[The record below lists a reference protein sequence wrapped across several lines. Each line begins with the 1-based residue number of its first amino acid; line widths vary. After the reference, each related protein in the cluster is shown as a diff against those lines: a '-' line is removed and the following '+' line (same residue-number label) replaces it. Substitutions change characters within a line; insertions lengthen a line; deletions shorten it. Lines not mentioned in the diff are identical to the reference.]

1 MLVYAGID
9 EAGYGPMLGPLCLGC
24 TAFVLK
30 DYDPRQGAPDLW
42 RILNRAVCR
51 KPSDRRHRVAIEDS
65 KKLKGPNSGAAHP
78 LRALERGVLS
88 LRLTQGESSA
98 TDDALFDQLGLE
110 LPTVPWYGSSTALP
124 VAVHA
129 DELRIAAARLRRVMD
144 TAGVACSL
152 MRCEVI
158 GAGDFNRQV
167 ASMHTKASVNI
178 CCVMRLIDE
187 VWRTYKDDHPRVIVD
202 RQGGRTKYLRI
213 LQLSFEGAQ
222 VRIVTEDPAQSRYHL
237 VRDGSEITLSF
248 VRAAESQHLP
258 VALASMIAK
267 YVRELLMLRLN
278 RFFQQQLPEL
288 RPTAGYVKDARRYLV
303 EIEPVIQ
310 RLGLERTALVRSV

>member
-30 DYDPRQGAPDLW
+30 AYDPRQGAPDLW
-42 RILNRAVCR
+42 QILNRAVCR
-51 KPSDRRHRVAIEDS
+51 RPRDRRHRIAIEDS
-65 KKLKGPNSGAAHP
+65 KKLKGPNSGSVHP

-98 TDDALFDQLGLE
+98 TDDALFDRLGLE
-110 LPTVPWYGSSTALP
+110 LPSVPWYGSSTALP
-124 VAVHA
+124 LAVDA
-129 DELRIAAARLRRVMD
+129 DELRIAAARLGRVMNN
-144 TAGVACSL
+144 AGVACSL

-167 ASMHTKASVNI
+167 ASMRTKASVNI
-178 CCVMRLIDE
+178 CGVMRLIDE
-187 VWRTYKDDHPRVIVD
+187 VWRSYKDIHPRVIVD

-213 LQLSFEGAQ
+213 LQLSFQGAQ
-222 VRIVTEDPAQSRYHL
+222 VRIVAEDAGQSRYHL
-237 VRDGSEITLSF
+237 VRDGSQITLSF

-288 RPTAGYVKDARRYLV
+288 RATAGYVKDARRYLV
-303 EIEPVIQ
+303 EIEPVIE

>member
-24 TAFVLK
+24 TAFVLNE
-30 DYDPRQGAPDLW
+30 YDPRQGAPDLW

-51 KPSDRRHRVAIEDS
+51 RPRDRRHRIAIEDS
-65 KKLKGPNSGAAHP
+65 KKLKGANAGAVHP

-98 TDDALFDQLGLE
+98 TDDALFDRLGLE
-110 LPTVPWYGSSTALP
+110 PPTVPWYGSSTTLP
-124 VAVHA
+124 VAVDA

-144 TAGVACSL
+144 NAGVACSL

-178 CCVMRLIDE
+178 CGVMRLIDE
-187 VWRTYKDDHPRVIVD
+187 VWRSYKDDHPRVIVD

-213 LQLSFEGAQ
+213 LQLSFDGAQ
-222 VRIVTEDPAQSRYHL
+222 VRIVAEDEGQSRYHL

-288 RPTAGYVKDARRYLV
+288 RATAGYVKDARRYLV
-303 EIEPVIQ
+303 ESEPVIQ